1 MRTALVAATVVALV
15 AGCEKRE
22 RPSTPA
28 TVQMG
33 VRFTAIDGRV
43 RVKRAQTLAWTD
55 ASLAVTVARGDLI
68 STDRDSSAKLQFND
82 GSLFDVRPDS
92 LITILENS
100 TDELRRPHVG
110 VGIESGEAHFN
121 IPPDVGDRAIETPS
135 GRAAPDRAT
144 EGNVLVAR
152 GGRATIGVVRGRA
165 RVQSNTGR
173 QLDVGPRESL
183 VIDSAGQAELRPST
197 AAPLPPP
204 VALAP
209 NPAGVWSGVLRPP
222 RLAVDTIELRG
233 RQLHVAG
240 RTEPGVTLT
249 VNGVRI
255 PVQGDGSFGEHV
267 VVVDDAAV
275 ISVRAAAEGGGTT
288 EQRLP
293 VARR

>member
-1 MRTALVAATVVALV
+1 MRTALVGATVVSLL
-15 AGCEKRE
+15 AGCQKRE

-28 TVQMG
+28 SVEMG

-43 RVKRAQTLAWTD
+43 RVKRAET
-55 ASLAVTVARGDLI
+55 
-68 STDRDSSAKLQFND
+68 
-82 GSLFDVRPDS
+82 
-92 LITILENS
+92 
-100 TDELRRPHVG
+100 
-110 VGIESGEAHFN
+110 
-121 IPPDVGDRAIETPS
+121 PPDVGNRTIETPS
-135 GRAAPDRAT
+135 GRAAPDPAT
-144 EGNVLVAR
+144 EGKAAVEH
-152 GGRATIGVVRGRA
+152 GGRARVDVVTGRT

-173 QLDVGPRESL
+173 QRDVGPRES
-183 VIDSAGQAELRPST
+183 VEMGAAGPAELVAST
-197 AAPLPPP
+197 AAPLSPP

-222 RLAVDTIELRG
+222 RLAVDTIELKG
-233 RQLHVAG
+233 RQLHVGG

-275 ISVRAAAEGGGTT
+275 ISVRAGAEGGATT